1 MSQGIRRLDADLS
14 IKGENIQAIY
24 RTYSEQR
31 LIVNRRYQ
39 RKLVWT
45 IEEKRAFVESILK
58 GYPVPLILLVE
69 SEYQEKKCFEI
80 IDGMQRL
87 NAITSF
93 IEQEYDFEG
102 QYFDLNTMVET
113 KLKKDNGE
121 LEQKEPVLDRTLCTW
136 ISGYQVPL
144 SIFQDNK
151 AEEIDEV
158 FRRLN
163 SNGRHLSKQELRQ
176 AGTISR
182 FAKAVRVISTRIRG
196 DASASDILF
205 LSSMK
210 NISITN
216 KDLPYGLNVNKIFWV
231 GQNIIPKDY
240 VRNSRDEEIVAD
252 LLAWILLG
260 KGTRSSTDV
269 LDDLYG
275 FSEPSELHEQV
286 EKQLQKIGEDLI
298 IDNVMIVH
306 ERLLELLQ
314 ASGKNFSDL
323 LFSSKKARVP
333 RYYETVFLSFYTLLI
348 DENKNID
355 DMNGLITDLSGAG
368 NRIISLSEGGGVWAA
383 KEKQTAIEKL
393 CGVIGKHFVKR
404 NTSDPG
410 RNQMITRFENILM
423 QSTTEQNLYDF
434 KQGFHRLDATKFV
447 PDVFD
452 KVIQTLTAMA
462 NHGPNST
469 GYVLVGVSDK
479 LTTANAVKTRYK
491 TEYTQYSNF
500 FVHGVDGEANTYHG
514 NIDKY
519 FTKLVSMIASQPI
532 SDFDKDQI
540 SRNIQIVSYYG
551 KSIIVFRIEAGE
563 EPSIYDDEYYVRRG
577 ANVELVP
584 AKDRAILFKRFIK
597 K

>member
-14 IKGENIQAIY
+14 IKGENIQALY
-24 RTYSEQR
+24 RTYSENR

-39 RKLVWT
+39 RKLVWN

-69 SEYQEKKCFEI
+69 REYLEKKCFEI

-102 QYFDLNTMVET
+102 NYFDLNTMAET
-113 KLKKDNGE
+113 KLKKDQGE
-121 LEQKEPVLDRTLCTW
+121 LEQKEPVLDRGLCTW
-136 ISGYQVPL
+136 IAGYQVPL

-176 AGTISR
+176 AGSLSR
-182 FAKAVRVISTRIRG
+182 FAKAVRILSTRIRG
-196 DASASDILF
+196 DASATDIL
-205 LSSMK
+205 LLGSMK

-231 GQNIIPKDY
+231 SQNIIPKDY

-260 KGTRSSTDV
+260 KGMRSSTDV

-275 FSEPSELHEQV
+275 FTDPSELNVQV
-286 EKQLQKIGEDLI
+286 EKQLQKIGDDLV
-298 IDNVMIVH
+298 IDNFMIVH
-306 ERLLELLQ
+306 ERLLEILQ

-333 RYYETVFLSFYTLLI
+333 RYFQTVFLSLYSIII
-348 DENKNID
+348 DDNKNIEN
-355 DMNGLITDLSGAG
+355 MSGLIGDLSGAG
-368 NRIISLSEGGGVWAA
+368 NRIMSLSEGGGVWAA
-383 KEKQTAIEKL
+383 KEKQTSIEKL
-393 CGVIGKHFVKR
+393 CGVISKHFVKR
-404 NTSDPG
+404 NSSDPG
-410 RNQMITRFENILM
+410 RNQMVTRFENILM

-447 PDVFD
+447 PDVLN
-452 KVIQTLTAMA
+452 KVVQTLTAMA

-479 LTTANAVKTRYK
+479 LATANAVKARYK
-491 TEYTQYSNF
+491 QDYIQYSNF
-500 FVHGVDGEANTYHG
+500 FVHGVDGEANAYHG

-519 FTKLVSMIASQPI
+519 FTKLVSMIAAQPI

-540 SRNIQIVSYYG
+540 SRHMQVVSYFG
-551 KSIIVFRIEAGE
+551 KSIFVFRIEAGD
-563 EPSIYDDEYYVRRG
+563 EPSIYEDEYYVRRG
-577 ANVELVP
+577 ANVEIVP
-584 AKDRAILFKRFIK
+584 VKERAILFKRFIK